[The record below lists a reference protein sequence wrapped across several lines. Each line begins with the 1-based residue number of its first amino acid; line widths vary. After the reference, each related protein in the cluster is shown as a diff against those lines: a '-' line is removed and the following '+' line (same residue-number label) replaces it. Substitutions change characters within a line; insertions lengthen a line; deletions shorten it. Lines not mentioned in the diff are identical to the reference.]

1 MTRRSVSIE
10 VQAGDGLQLNT
21 PALAAGQRI
30 TVTLEHKAGRR
41 ARLCI
46 TADDVVKIER
56 FDRPE
61 NRSNTPKATVGLAFV
76 DK

>member
-1 MTRRSVSIE
+1 MTRRSVSME
-10 VQAGDGLQLNT
+10 VQAGDGLHLT
-21 PALAAGQRI
+21 APALAAGQRI

-41 ARLCI
+41 ARLRI

-56 FDRPE
+56 FERPD
-61 NRSNTPKATVGLAFV
+61 PPGMAKATVGLAFV